1 VVRLSPVRTQARL
14 APSLD
19 DGVISRRLT
28 LRADSLFPKR
38 SPRFKITRG
47 GHPNRIILTTE
58 FTEQVDLPLFKHSF
72 VLRPRAE
79 EAL

>member
-14 APSLD
+14 AP
-19 DGVISRRLT
+19 
-28 LRADSLFPKR
+28 
-38 SPRFKITRG
+38 
-47 GHPNRIILTTE
+47 NRIIITTE